1 MDEDMTYE
9 CKFYMDARTEYK
21 LYKNI
26 CDQLDYKSNIRRN
39 LFELKNYCYYGFV
52 NEELRAGYWKLFL
65 NYLPENKFKTEYFL
79 KERRGCYR
87 YYYESINEMENIQS
101 KKVLIDDMN
110 RINLF
115 PVEVEDN
122 VVCEFLDANVG
133 DGTHRDAI
141 KRILMCFSATNS
153 SIGYVQGMNM
163 LAIPIYYVFA
173 SGRNPDDQ
181 KYAEE
186 DAYFCFYHLMAEI
199 GETFVQELDYDQ
211 KLGVR
216 TKMNRVL
223 EIIKRH
229 KPELYQ
235 NLKEKGILDTMFHLR
250 WVMLLLSHE
259 FQIDQVVLL
268 WDKFLSDKNRFEMV
282 EYCSAA
288 IVLLMCNAL
297 MEADFDSC
305 MALLQKPL
313 DDALTIFFYA
323 DKLRRDDYSKTGD
336 PQLKNSS

>member
-9 CKFYMDARTEYK
+9 CKFYVDARTEYK

-26 CDQLDYKSNIRRN
+26 CEQLDPKTPRRRN

-52 NEELRAGYWKLFL
+52 NEELRSSYWKLFL

-79 KERRGCYR
+79 KERRKCYH
-87 YYYESINEMENIQS
+87 YYYENINEMDNIDS

-110 RINLF
+110 RVNIFQVND
-115 PVEVEDN
+115 ESK
-122 VVCEFLDANVG
+122 VVCDFLDAKVG

-141 KRILMCFSATNS
+141 KRILICFAATNS
-153 SIGYVQGMNM
+153 SIGYIQGMNM
-163 LAIPIYYVFA
+163 IVIPIYYVFA
-173 SGRNPDDQ
+173 TSKNEDDK

-186 DAYFCFYHLMAEI
+186 DTYFCFHHLMAEI
-199 GETFVQELDYDQ
+199 GENFIQELDYDHR
-211 KLGVR
+211 LGVR
-216 TKMNRVL
+216 TKMNRVIK
-223 EIIKRH
+223 IIRIH
-229 KPELYQ
+229 NPELYE
-235 NLKEKGILDTMFHLR
+235 NLKEKGVLETMFHLR

-259 FQIDQVVLL
+259 FQIEQVVLL

-282 EYCSAA
+282 EYCSAS

-323 DKLRRDDYSKTGD
+323 DKLRKDDSIR
-336 PQLKNSS
+336 NSIQQ